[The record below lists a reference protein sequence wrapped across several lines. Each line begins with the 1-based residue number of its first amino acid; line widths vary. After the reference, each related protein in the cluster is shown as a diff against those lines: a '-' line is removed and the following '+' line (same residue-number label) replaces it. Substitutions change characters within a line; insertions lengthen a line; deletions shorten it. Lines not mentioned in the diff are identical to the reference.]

1 MPKKLKQTSRSTNSS
16 INNVSRIEIDFY
28 LETHN
33 KKKLIIHN
41 KLDLEIK
48 GNSLYFDTCVN

>member
-1 MPKKLKQTSRSTNSS
+1 MFLELKLIFTWKHIT
-16 INNVSRIEIDFY
+16 
-28 LETHN
+28 
-33 KKKLIIHN
+33 KKLIIHN

>member
-33 KKKLIIHN
+33 KKIN
-41 KLDLEIK
+41 
-48 GNSLYFDTCVN
+48 NS

>member
-28 LETHN
+28 LETQQ
-33 KKKLIIHN
+33 KKLIIHN